1 LPATLVTGTSQVSVL
16 LWIAL
21 GLVAGVAFGWFLHAR
36 NRALMADAVVG
47 CLGAVLGGFLASVLL
62 GLDVADFDG
71 TSVLVAAMGAAL
83 LILILH
89 SIPATD
95 VFE

>member
-1 LPATLVTGTSQVSVL
+1 VSILV
-16 LWIAL
+16 WIAL
-21 GLVAGVAFGWFLHAR
+21 GIVGGLVCGWFLR
-36 NRALMADAVVG
+36 SRGRALLGDMAAGLVG
-47 CLGAVLGGFLASVLL
+47 AIIGGFIAAVLL
-62 GLDVADFDG
+62 GLDVADLDG

-89 SIPATD
+89 SLPSVD

>member
-1 LPATLVTGTSQVSVL
+1 MSIL

-21 GLVAGVAFGWFLHAR
+21 GLCGGLACGWFLR
-36 NRALMADAVVG
+36 SRGRALLGDVAAGVVG
-47 CLGAVLGGFLASVLL
+47 AIIGGFIAAVLL
-62 GLDVADFDG
+62 GLDIADFDG
-71 TSVLVAAMGAAL
+71 TSTLVAAMGAAL

-89 SIPATD
+89 SLPSVD

>member
-1 LPATLVTGTSQVSVL
+1 MSVL
-16 LWIAL
+16 VWIAL
-21 GLVAGVAFGWFLHAR
+21 GMLGGLAAGWFLGVR
-36 NRALMADAVVG
+36 GRPLWGDVVVG
-47 CLGAVLGGFLASVLL
+47 LMGALLGGFMAALLL
-62 GLDVADFDG
+62 GLDVADLDF

-89 SIPATD
+89 SLPSTD